1 MFIFR
6 KSVKPKP
13 YETIFKDITIFL
25 LSFYTFAKVK
35 KTPDS
40 VLIKKAKLDIYD
52 NPDNSIKIGEQLLK
66 NSPDV
71 KTSINLYI
79 LLSTANIAKRN
90 FEESLKNI
98 LKAKELSQ
106 KTNDPKS
113 QAGVLIS
120 VAIQYQQMELF
131 NKSLETLNE
140 ADQYLAQIAEKTP
153 TKYIETA
160 RSYAIRGMIYK
171 SQSNS
176 EIALEKFLIS
186 IQNFEKIRT
195 KKTTYS
201 NMSVVYYNI
210 GYCYLNLNQID
221 KAQDAFMK
229 AISYARKNYAKSL
242 EAFALKGISE
252 IHKQRH
258 ENQSAINLL
267 LKAENLCKKTGDII
281 LNEGLYKELAENHLA
296 MGQQNLY
303 QQYNKKSLEMR
314 FKRKQNELKSI
325 NQVIDNHNK
334 ETALK
339 SEKLKSYYRNIKMG
353 AVLLGCILI
362 VILLYFIVKIRKQNK
377 KFHQQ
382 IQQMIRNS

>member
-1 MFIFR
+1 MKRLI
-6 KSVKPKP
+6 KILPL
-13 YETIFKDITIFL
+13 FL
-25 LSFYTFAKVK
+25 VFFCNFTKAQ

-40 VLIKKAKLDIYD
+40 VLIKKAKLEIYD
-52 NPDNSIKIGEQLLK
+52 NPDHTIKIGQQLLK

-71 KTSINLYI
+71 KTSITLYM

-90 FEESLKNI
+90 FEASLQYI

-131 NKSLETLNE
+131 SKCLETLNE
-140 ADQYLAQIAEKTP
+140 AEIYIEKIP
-153 TKYIETA
+153 EKNPEKYIETA
-160 RSYAIRGMIYK
+160 ASYAIRGMVYK

-186 IQNFEKIRT
+186 IQNYEKVPV

-221 KAQDAFMK
+221 KAQEAFLQ
-229 AISYARKNYAKSL
+229 SVNYARKNSAKSL
-242 EAFALKGISE
+242 EAFALKGIAE
-252 IHKQRH
+252 IHKQKY

-267 LKAENLCKKTGDII
+267 LKAEHLCKNTGDIT
-281 LNEGLYKELAENHLA
+281 LNEGLYKELADNYLA
-296 MGQQNLY
+296 TGQQNLY
-303 QQYNKKSLEMR
+303 QQYNKKYLEMR
-314 FKRKQNELKSI
+314 FQRKQNELKSI
-325 NQVIDNHNK
+325 NKVIDNHNK
-334 ETALK
+334 ETTLK
-339 SEKLKSYYRNIKMG
+339 SEKLKSYYCYLEMS
-353 AVLLGCILI
+353 AVLLGGIFI
-362 VILLYFIVKIRKQNK
+362 IILLYFILKIRKQNK
-377 KFHQQ
+377 RFHKE
-382 IQQMIRNS
+382 IQQMIRNP

>member
-1 MFIFR
+1 M
-6 KSVKPKP
+6 KSIVK
-13 YETIFKDITIFL
+13 IIL
-25 LSFYTFAKVK
+25 LLATFCNFMKAQ

-40 VLIKKAKLDIYD
+40 VLIKKAKLEIYD
-52 NPDNSIKIGEQLLK
+52 NPDNTIKIGEQLLK
-66 NSPDV
+66 RSHDI
-71 KTSINLYI
+71 KTSINLYM

-90 FEESLKNI
+90 FEESLQYI

-106 KTNDPKS
+106 KTNDPRS

-131 NKSLETLNE
+131 NKCLETLNE
-140 ADQYLAQIAEKTP
+140 AEQYIAKIPEKNP
-153 TKYIETA
+153 EKYIETA
-160 RSYAIRGMIYK
+160 ASYAIRGMVYK

-186 IQNFEKIRT
+186 IRNYEKVPI

-221 KAQDAFMK
+221 KAQEAFLQS
-229 AISYARKNYAKSL
+229 INYARKNYAKSL
-242 EAFALKGISE
+242 EAFALKGIAE

-258 ENQSAINLL
+258 ENQAAINLL
-267 LKAENLCKKTGDII
+267 LKAEDLSKNTGDII
-281 LNEGLYKELAENHLA
+281 LNEGLYKELAENYLA
-296 MGQQNLY
+296 MGHQNLY
-303 QQYNKKSLEMR
+303 QQFNKKHMEMR

-339 SEKLKSYYRNIKMG
+339 SEKLKSDYRYIKIG
-353 AVLLGCILI
+353 SVFIGCILI
-362 VILLYFIVKIRKQNK
+362 VLLLYFIIKIRKQNK
-377 KFHQQ
+377 KFHKE
-382 IQQMIRNS
+382 IQQMIRTS

>member
-1 MFIFR
+1 MKPFLKIVSLFFLFFCIFT
-6 KSVKPKP
+6 K
-13 YETIFKDITIFL
+13 
-25 LSFYTFAKVK
+25 AQ

-40 VLIKKAKLDIYD
+40 VLIKKAKLEIYD
-52 NPDNSIKIGEQLLK
+52 NPDNTIKIGEQLLK
-66 NSPDV
+66 KSHDV
-71 KTSINLYI
+71 KTSINLYM

-90 FEESLKNI
+90 FDKSLKYI

-131 NKSLETLNE
+131 SKCLETLNE
-140 ADQYLAQIAEKTP
+140 ADQYIARIPEKNP
-153 TKYIETA
+153 EKYIETA
-160 RSYAIRGMIYK
+160 ASHAIRGMVYK

-186 IQNFEKIRT
+186 IQNYDKVPV

-221 KAQDAFMK
+221 KAQEAFSQS
-229 AISYARKNYAKSL
+229 INYARKNYAKSL

-252 IHKQRH
+252 IHKQRY

-267 LKAENLCKKTGDII
+267 LKAENLCKNTGDII
-281 LNEGLYKELAENHLA
+281 LNEGLYKELAENYLA
-296 MGQQNLY
+296 LGHQNLY
-303 QQYNKKSLEMR
+303 QQYNKKYLEMR

-334 ETALK
+334 ETSLE
-339 SEKLKSYYRNIKMG
+339 SEKLNSYYRYIKMG
-353 AVLLGCILI
+353 SVLLGSIFI
-362 VILLYFIVKIRKQNK
+362 VILLYSIIKIRKQNK
-377 KFHQQ
+377 KFHQE